1 MKSLIT
7 TVLILLVSFSIY
19 AQSLVE
25 KGRSYIYEG
34 VEYRGEK
41 EIDQLFSTNSHA
53 NYWYT
58 ESKSSADIAD
68 NLGILSIA
76 GLTASYF
83 ILRNVDNTNRRG
95 PTLEGNEALGLAV
108 ILVSSIVGIKGII
121 KKSDSI
127 DQRQKAIDVFNGK
140 EISYFHLKQEFEITI
155 GSTSSGLGIV
165 FAF

>member
-1 MKSLIT
+1 MKCFLT
-7 TVLILLVSFSIY
+7 TVLILLVSFNIH

-25 KGRSYIYEG
+25 KGRSFMYEG
-34 VEYRGEK
+34 VEYRGEE
-41 EIDQLFSTNSHA
+41 EIGLLFSTNSHA

-76 GLTASYF
+76 GLTSSYF
-83 ILRNVDNTNRRG
+83 ILRNVKNTNRRG
-95 PTLEGNEALGLAV
+95 PTLEGNEVLGLAV
-108 ILVSSIVGIKGII
+108 ILVSSIVGVKGMV

-140 EISYFHLKQEFEITI
+140 EISYYPLDQGYEIAI
-155 GSTSSGLGIV
+155 GSTSTGLGIV